1 METGSVVIIFIFLII
16 FCFIVYDSIPSKYAK
31 LEESFG
37 GFMNRSLVRFEY
49 EKSPLHTIV
58 YGGTG
63 TGKTYFVRQYLQLYS
78 VQNQDPRSGYND
90 QDQNQNQGQNQ
101 DQDQNQDQNQD
112 QKQNQNLRSSL
123 VNHEQSSFTD
133 QDQNIVIVCKDD
145 RDWINPET
153 NKFYTGF
160 NKCDM
165 NMITKNNMQK
175 FRNCVIV
182 LDDMGDKLNKD
193 IDYYFTE
200 GRHYNIQMIVM
211 CHKPAQIN
219 NTARMSCDTIY
230 LTTYNGS
237 DLFKNFNE
245 IYKCE
250 HDFSKIINELNSN
263 HYNRTDG
270 MSDELRYGIIKYNK
284 KENTFIIINSNRT
297 MIYDSRVGFLD
308 LKALSLKDELG
319 REDINKLIA
328 YMKPLMINAT
338 DRNTISHDNYQ
349 FYFNKH
355 LTLKG
360 IKIQNDVLTQEVVK
374 ANGLRLFSTI
384 LGIISSGLMIYNF
397 MSPDITVR
405 NAGHV
410 ATAASTMLNR
420 TSTLL
425 NYGFGR
431 NQDQDQDLE
440 QEREYTDGETWSKTH
455 QRSCYTDG
463 ETWTKSYQR
472 SSYTHK
478 YTGILNKEGREN
490 LNSLYVNNEEF
501 RNEIINY
508 VKNKMQLNLE
518 AILDKRCKTNILN
531 TLGNKYLAECIKSK
545 DNTKD
550 VIEILAKYIC

>member
-1 METGSVVIIFIFLII
+1 MVEHQGT
-16 FCFIVYDSIPSKYAK
+16 CFAD
-31 LEESFG
+31 
-37 GFMNRSLVRFEY
+37 
-49 EKSPLHTIV
+49 
-58 YGGTG
+58 
-63 TGKTYFVRQYLQLYS
+63 
-78 VQNQDPRSGYND
+78 
-90 QDQNQNQGQNQ
+90 GQ
-101 DQDQNQDQNQD
+101 
-112 QKQNQNLRSSL
+112 RP
-123 VNHEQSSFTD
+123 
-133 QDQNIVIVCKDD
+133 IVIVCKDD

-193 IDYYFTE
+193 IGYYFTE

-250 HDFSKIINELNSN
+250 HDFSKIISELNSN
-263 HYNRTDG
+263 YYNCTDG
-270 MSDELRYGIIKYNK
+270 MSYELRYGIIKYNK

-338 DRNTISHDNYQ
+338 DRNVISHDNYQ
-349 FYFNKH
+349 FYFNKL

-384 LGIISSGLMIYNF
+384 LGIISSGLMIYIF

-440 QEREYTDGETWSKTH
+440 HEREYTDGETSAKQFHRWSKTH
-455 QRSCYTDG
+455 QRSCYTHQRSCYTDL
-463 ETWTKSYQR
+463 R

-508 VKNKMQLNLE
+508 VKSKMQLNLE
-518 AILDKRCKTNILN
+518 AILDKRCKTNLLN

-550 VIEILAKYIC
+550 LIEIMAKYYQ